1 MLLEIEGCDS
11 RVHWNQALTFVAFP
25 ILENFQNLNLQ
36 EKNIKD
42 ISFVEGL
49 WELMRITNTQSIIS
63 ISLVLVQNSFTII
76 TI

>member
-11 RVHWNQALTFVAFP
+11 QVHWNQALTSVAFP
-25 ILENFQNLNLQ
+25 ILETFQNLNLQ

-42 ISFVEGL
+42 ISFFRSL